1 MLNTGTEGL
10 NMAKDPKIIFMT
22 GGARSGKSSFAL
34 REAEKI
40 EGGKL
45 FVATAEALDGEMK
58 KRIQMHKDERGQD
71 WQTVEEPLDIINVL
85 QRLDSRY
92 DVVLIDCLTL
102 WLSNVITRQDI
113 DGEVPRSESESQRN
127 TEDYARIAGPEID
140 KLTNALKELKRS
152 DLDLPSNIIIVSN
165 EVGMSI
171 VPDSKLARAF
181 RDIAGGMNQKIA
193 DISDEVYLVVSGIP
207 VKIKG

>member
-1 MLNTGTEGL
+1 MLDTGTEGL
-10 NMAKDPKIIFMT
+10 NMAENPKIIFIT

-58 KRIQMHKDERGQD
+58 ERIQKHKDERGKD
-71 WQTVEEPLDIINVL
+71 WQTVEEPLDIINIL
-85 QRLDSRY
+85 QGLDSRY
-92 DVVLIDCLTL
+92 NVVLIDCLTL
-102 WLSNVITRQDI
+102 WLSNMITGQENY
-113 DGEVPRSESESQRN
+113 GASQLNKSGSQRN
-127 TEDYARIAGPEID
+127 KEDYEGIAGPEID
-140 KLTNALKELKRS
+140 KLTNALKELRRS
-152 DLDLPSNIIIVSN
+152 DSHLPSNIIIVSN

-171 VPDSKLARAF
+171 VPDNKLARAF
-181 RDIAGGMNQKIA
+181 RDIAGSMNQKIA
-193 DISDEVYLVVSGIP
+193 GISDEVYLVVSGIP